1 MSDEEN
7 TDDDLIGKVFGKE
20 IFEKVLADYA
30 VVHLVVM
37 YHELVV
43 LPEFIKT
50 KEWFERKGVIHLEY
64 GLNMPVPIMDIE
76 AKENGVSATLSFQR
90 VPHHTFIPWKAV
102 VGMSLDGPLEAKP
115 EPTPEPVPAKKKSFL
130 KLVP

>member
-7 TDDDLIGKVFGKE
+7 LVGQELGKDL
-20 IFEKVLADYA
+20 FEKLLSNYA
-30 VVHLVVM
+30 VVHLMVM

-50 KEWFERKGVIHLEY
+50 KEWFERKGIIHLEY

-76 AKENGVSATLSFQR
+76 AKESGVSATLSFQR
-90 VPHHTFIPWKAV
+90 VPHATFVPWKSV

-115 EPTPEPVPAKKKSFL
+115 EPIPEPPVAKKKSFL